1 MAEQVVGF
9 LQQFL
14 EVFPTLGGKK
24 LYLAGES
31 VREPDYVLELM
42 LTKYTVRWHVRAL

>member
-31 VREPDYVLELM
+31 VRDLNPTMYQN
-42 LTKYTVRWHVRAL
+42 TSSQSI